1 MVRSGEEVASW
12 KNMMRGLESASVAT
26 SLYPRGRDDMDDTCC
41 DECQVGLSFE
51 GCRLAA
57 LETERGRHHLLVL
70 CPRCLDEIRAMC
82 YEEEQEGME

>member
-1 MVRSGEEVASW
+1 
-12 KNMMRGLESASVAT
+12 
-26 SLYPRGRDDMDDTCC
+26 MDDTCC

-57 LETERGRHHLLVL
+57 LETDRGRHHLLVL

-82 YEEEQEGME
+82 YEEEQEGTE